1 LVLTLALPWR
11 DIKCDPMKSWDF
23 LHVSDLHLSATSQY
37 IDDLKVHVDP
47 AFRDNAF
54 AAFVSLYK
62 NSELLKSV
70 RYVIFSGDVTTA
82 GEQDG
87 FDQFSREVV
96 PNLRGSSEKHFF
108 IVPGNHD
115 VVWSLDP
122 KMSDYLSKK
131 FSSFRDISHETD
143 MTAALLPT
151 GGLMGGRLEFEP
163 RSPVW
168 INKEEDLLVLCIN
181 SAIRCGEVND
191 KLRDE
196 LHSRLDS
203 VHAQLKSSKDFASAG
218 SIEQALHEIDKFTL
232 RDVAHVT
239 RAQLAALEYE
249 LNRARSQ
256 FKADWNALLRVAVL
270 HHHLT
275 PFRYQVP
282 EHKAF
287 EPISDAAAVLQFLD
301 DCGFH
306 LVFTGHKHRAYEVRF
321 NGTHRDILILGG
333 RTVCGYGDRGCRLIR
348 IAKDQQDFLVN
359 IADLDTDRLS
369 FNSNEFVTS
378 ALEIAKKS
386 AQRVS
391 VAPIS
396 GPRGSAKLG
405 SSNLSAERDNLQ
417 KCFRHLQSTEFL
429 IRDWQMTYSVDQFGG
444 DDLLEEL
451 TIVPEKA
458 VVSVYFQRIGATQ
471 SFRELRATISAFD
484 ASDLCELPMCEI
496 DRDDTSI
503 LYAIILDPPATP
515 DFPKRIEIKCRREE
529 LWTDLLNTRTDMGVF
544 DARRE
549 VQGFLLRF
557 IAPQGRQW
565 KTLRRHPMIG
575 DVSLASGCSQIEW
588 RIANLKAQ
596 RLSYTLFLR

>member
-249 LNRARSQ
+249 LN
-256 FKADWNALLRVAVL
+256 
-270 HHHLT
+270 
-275 PFRYQVP
+275 PP
-282 EHKAF
+282 EA
-287 EPISDAAAVLQFLD
+287 
-301 DCGFH
+301 
-306 LVFTGHKHRAYEVRF
+306 
-321 NGTHRDILILGG
+321 
-333 RTVCGYGDRGCRLIR
+333 
-348 IAKDQQDFLVN
+348 
-359 IADLDTDRLS
+359 
-369 FNSNEFVTS
+369 
-378 ALEIAKKS
+378 
-386 AQRVS
+386 
-391 VAPIS
+391 
-396 GPRGSAKLG
+396 
-405 SSNLSAERDNLQ
+405 SS
-417 KCFRHLQSTEFL
+417 K
-429 IRDWQMTYSVDQFGG
+429 
-444 DDLLEEL
+444 
-451 TIVPEKA
+451 
-458 VVSVYFQRIGATQ
+458 RIGMRYCVWRCCTTTSRPFVIRYLSTKRLNPLATRQ
-471 SFRELRATISAFD
+471 RCFNFLMTGVSTSFLPDISIEHTRCV
-484 ASDLCELPMCEI
+484 S
-496 DRDDTSI
+496 TG
-503 LYAIILDPPATP
+503 
-515 DFPKRIEIKCRREE
+515 RIV
-529 LWTDLLNTRTDMGVF
+529 T
-544 DARRE
+544 
-549 VQGFLLRF
+549 
-557 IAPQGRQW
+557 
-565 KTLRRHPMIG
+565 
-575 DVSLASGCSQIEW
+575 
-588 RIANLKAQ
+588 
-596 RLSYTLFLR
+596 Y